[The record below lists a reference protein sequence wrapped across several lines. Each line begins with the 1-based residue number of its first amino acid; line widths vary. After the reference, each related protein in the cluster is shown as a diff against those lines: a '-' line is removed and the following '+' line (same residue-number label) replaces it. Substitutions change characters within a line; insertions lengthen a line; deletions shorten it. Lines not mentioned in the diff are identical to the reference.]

1 MTLAFEIIGIVGA
14 MSVSILTL
22 LFTVSTI
29 LGAFGY
35 ETTLRR

>member
-1 MTLAFEIIGIVGA
+1 MTMILEIIGIVGA

-29 LGAFGY
+29 LGALGY